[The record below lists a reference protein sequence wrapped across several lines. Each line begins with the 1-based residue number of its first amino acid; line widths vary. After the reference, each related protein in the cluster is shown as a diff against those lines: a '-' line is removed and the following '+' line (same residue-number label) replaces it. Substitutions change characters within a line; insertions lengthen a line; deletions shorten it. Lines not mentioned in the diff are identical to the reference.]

1 MRVPPIFHLSIMP
14 SIQIAA
20 ESIHCALG
28 PPLACEKEE
37 IEAFFNTIAQFTNA
51 RSVHSAFYQ

>member
-1 MRVPPIFHLSIMP
+1 MSLSKLQKLYP
-14 SIQIAA
+14 SAMDK
-20 ESIHCALG
+20 CAMVFV

-37 IEAFFNTIAQFTNA
+37 IEAFIAQFTNA